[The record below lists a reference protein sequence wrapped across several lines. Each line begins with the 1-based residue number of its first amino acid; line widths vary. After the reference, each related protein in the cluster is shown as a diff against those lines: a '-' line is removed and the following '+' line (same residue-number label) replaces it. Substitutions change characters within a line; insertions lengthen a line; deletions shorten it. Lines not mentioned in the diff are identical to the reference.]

1 MLKEKLTFLIFCCS
15 ITGLAVAQEPIPTV
29 HWASTVIEFSSQL
42 SPVEY
47 SAAQVLNKPNVYP
60 EGGDN
65 PNAWLPKK
73 PDKTDF
79 VKVGFDTPIRV
90 QQIAIAESLNPSAVS
105 EVLVYDENDKEY
117 SVFSLSP
124 IAVNLS
130 RRFLNIFIDRTP
142 YKVQA
147 VKVILDGEKVPG
159 FNSIDAIGIADT
171 KEPIKIE
178 LNLPE
183 GLNTEIT
190 SVRLSENVNSPY
202 KEIKP
207 LISPNG
213 DILYFSRQNHP
224 ENVGGADDIEDIWYS
239 EKDKTSGEWQVAKN
253 IGAPLNND
261 GPNFISSITPDGNTA
276 ILLLGNKYGKNG
288 KMKAGVSISTKT
300 SEGWEEPTSLEIKN
314 DYNLS
319 PKVGY
324 YLANNRKI
332 LIMSVERKDTKGD
345 RDLYVSFLGNDGIW
359 SEPKNL
365 GDDINSAS
373 EESSPFLAPDDKTL
387 YFSSRGYSSY
397 GGNDIYL
404 TRRLD
409 DTWENWSEP
418 ENLGPGINSTG
429 DDVFFNIDP
438 KGENAYF
445 SRNVSEDDA
454 DIFAIN
460 MPELFRP
467 TAVILVK
474 GKVVDRKTK
483 QPISARI
490 FYEKLPGGEEI
501 GTVNSDPVTGEYQI
515 LLPSGEKYGYLAES
529 AGYVAINE
537 NIDLENS
544 TEYAEITQNLILV
557 PIETEVTIRL
567 NNIFFGFDKSS
578 LKQGSFPE
586 LNRLAELLQSNSSME
601 IEISG
606 HTDNI
611 GTRKYNQILSERRA
625 QAVYKYLEDKGIDG
639 NRLTIIGYGKDRP
652 MVSNDDEDEGRELNR
667 RVEFKILQK

>member
-1 MLKEKLTFLIFCCS
+1 M
-15 ITGLAVAQEPIPTV
+15 PTV
-29 HWASTVIEFSSQL
+29 HWASKVIEFSSQL

-47 SAAQVLNKPNVYP
+47 SASQILHKPNVYP

-73 PDKTDF
+73 PDKLEF
-79 VKVGFDTPIRV
+79 IKVGFDTPVRV

-105 EVLVYDENDKEY
+105 EVLLYDENNKEY
-117 SVFSLSP
+117 SVFSLAPST
-124 IAVNLS
+124 IDLS
-130 RRFLNIFIDRTP
+130 RRLLNIFIDRTA
-142 YKVQA
+142 YKVHA
-147 VKVILDGEKVPG
+147 LKLIVDGSKVEGY
-159 FNSIDAIGIADT
+159 NSIDAVGISDS

-183 GLNTEIT
+183 GLNTDLRSE
-190 SVRLSENVNSPY
+190 RLSENVNSPY

-207 LISPNG
+207 LISPQG
-213 DILYFSRQNHP
+213 DLLYFSRQNHP
-224 ENVGGADDIEDIWYS
+224 ENVGGEEDIEDIWYS
-239 EKDKTSGEWQVAKN
+239 EKDEATGEWGIAKN
-253 IGAPLNND
+253 IGAPLNNE

-288 KMKAGVSISTKT
+288 KMTAGVSVSTRT
-300 SEGWEEPTSLEIKN
+300 SEGWEEPMSLEIKN

-324 YLANNRKI
+324 YLANNRKV
-332 LIMSVERKDTKGD
+332 LMMSVQRRDTKGD
-345 RDLYVSFLGNDGIW
+345 RDLYVSFLNDNGTW

-365 GDDINSAS
+365 GDNVNSAS

-387 YFSSRGYSSY
+387 YFSSKGYSGY
-397 GGNDIYL
+397 GGTDIYV

-418 ENLGPGINSTG
+418 ENLGPGINSSS
-429 DDVFFNIDP
+429 DDIFFNIDP

-445 SRNVSEDDA
+445 SRSVSEDDA
-454 DIFAIN
+454 DIFSIN
-460 MPELFRP
+460 MPDLFKP

-474 GKVVDRKTK
+474 GKVYDRKTQK
-483 QPISARI
+483 PISARI

-544 TEYAEITQNLILV
+544 TEYAEVTQNLILV
-557 PIETEVTIRL
+557 PIEKEVTIRL
-567 NNIFFGFDKSS
+567 NNIFFDFDKSS
-578 LKQGSFPE
+578 LKPESTPE
-586 LNRLAELLQSNSSME
+586 LNRLADLLKENETMK

-611 GTRKYNQILSERRA
+611 GTIKYNQALSERRA
-625 QAVYKYLEDKGIDG
+625 QSVYDFLVQNGIDG
-639 NRLTIIGYGKDRP
+639 SRLKSIGYGKDRP
-652 MVSNDDEDEGRELNR
+652 MVSNDDEQDGRELNR
-667 RVEFKILQK
+667 RVEFKILEE

>member
-1 MLKEKLTFLIFCCS
+1 MLKGRFIFFVICLV
-15 ITGLAVAQEPIPTV
+15 IMHLAKAQEEIPTV
-29 HWASTVIEFSSQL
+29 HWATKVIEFSSQL

-47 SAAQVLNKPNVYP
+47 SATQILHRPNVYP

-73 PDKTDF
+73 PDKLEF
-79 VKVGFDTPIRV
+79 IKVGFDTPVRV

-105 EVLVYDENDKEY
+105 EVLLYDENNKEY
-117 SVFSLSP
+117 SVFSLLP
-124 IAVNLS
+124 TPVNLS
-130 RRFLNIFIDRTP
+130 RRLLNIFIDRTP
-142 YKVQA
+142 YQVHALKI
-147 VKVILDGEKVPG
+147 ILDGSKVEG
-159 FNSIDAIGIADT
+159 YNSIDAVGISDS

-183 GLNTEIT
+183 GLNTDLRSE
-190 SVRLSENVNSPY
+190 RLSENVNSPY

-207 LISPNG
+207 LISPQG
-213 DILYFSRQNHP
+213 DLLYFSRQNHP

-239 EKDKTSGEWQVAKN
+239 EKNQSTGKWGVAKN
-253 IGAPLNND
+253 IGAPLNNA

-288 KMKAGVSISTKT
+288 KMTAGVSVSTRT

-324 YLANNRKI
+324 YLANNRKV
-332 LIMSVERKDTKGD
+332 LMMSVQRRDTRGD
-345 RDLYVSFLGNDGIW
+345 RDLYVSFLGDNGIW

-365 GDDINSAS
+365 GDNVNSAS

-387 YFSSRGYSSY
+387 YFSSKGYSGY
-397 GGNDIYL
+397 GGTDIYV

-418 ENLGPGINSTG
+418 ENLGPGINSAS
-429 DDVFFNIDP
+429 DDIFFNIDP

-445 SRNVSEDDA
+445 SRSVSEDDA
-454 DIFAIN
+454 DIFSIN
-460 MPELFRP
+460 MPDLFRP

-474 GKVVDRKTK
+474 GKVYDRKTQK
-483 QPISARI
+483 PISARI
-490 FYEKLPGGEEI
+490 FYEKLPEGEEI
-501 GTVNSDPVTGEYQI
+501 GTVNADPVTGEYQI

-529 AGYVAINE
+529 TGYVAINE
-537 NIDLENS
+537 NIDLENT
-544 TEYAEITQNLILV
+544 TEYAEVTQNLILV
-557 PIETEVTIRL
+557 PIEKEVTIRL
-567 NNIFFGFDKSS
+567 NNIFFDFDKAS
-578 LKQGSFPE
+578 LKSESTPE
-586 LNRLAELLQSNSSME
+586 LGRLADLLKENKNMQ

-611 GTRKYNQILSERRA
+611 GTRKYNQALSERRA
-625 QAVYKYLEDKGIDG
+625 QSVYNFLVENGIDG
-639 NRLTIIGYGKDRP
+639 NRLKTIGYGKDRP
-652 MVSNDDEDEGRELNR
+652 MVSNDDEIDGRELNR
-667 RVEFKILQK
+667 RVEFKILEK

>member
-1 MLKEKLTFLIFCCS
+1 M
-15 ITGLAVAQEPIPTV
+15 AQAPIPTV
-29 HWASTVIEFSSQL
+29 HWATSVIEFSSQL

-47 SAAQVLNKPNVYP
+47 SASQALNRPNVYP

-73 PDKTDF
+73 PDKLDF
-79 VKVGFDTPIRV
+79 IKVGFDTPIRV

-124 IAVNLS
+124 ATLDLS
-130 RRFLNIFIDRTP
+130 RRLLNIFIDRTAF
-142 YKVQA
+142 KVTA
-147 VKVILDGEKVPG
+147 VKVIVDGEKVPG
-159 FNSIDAIGIADT
+159 YNAIDAIGIADT

-183 GLNTEIT
+183 GLNTEVA

-224 ENVGGADDIEDIWYS
+224 DNVGGVDDIEDIWYS

-253 IGAPLNND
+253 IGAPLNNE

-288 KMKAGVSISTKT
+288 KMTAGVSISTKT
-300 SEGWEEPTSLEIKN
+300 SEGWEEPISLEIKN

-324 YLANNRKI
+324 YLANNRKV
-332 LIMSVERKDTKGD
+332 LVMSVQRKDTKGD
-345 RDLYVSFLGNDGIW
+345 RDLYVSFLGNDNTW

-365 GDDINSAS
+365 GDNVNSAS

-387 YFSSRGYSSY
+387 YFSSKGYSGF
-397 GGNDIYL
+397 GGTDIYV

-418 ENLGPGINSTG
+418 ENLGPGINSAN
-429 DDVFFNIDP
+429 DDIFFNIDP

-445 SRNVSEDDA
+445 SRSMSGDDA
-454 DIFAIN
+454 DIFSIS
-460 MPELFRP
+460 MPDLFRP

-474 GKVVDRKTK
+474 GKVFDRKSK
-483 QPISARI
+483 KPISARI

-557 PIETEVTIRL
+557 PIEEEVTIRL
-567 NNIFFGFDKSS
+567 NNIFFDFDKSS
-578 LKQGSFPE
+578 LKDGSFPE
-586 LNRLAELLQSNSSME
+586 LNRLTEMLNTNTSME

-606 HTDNI
+606 HTDNV
-611 GTRKYNQILSERRA
+611 GTRKYNQTLSERRA
-625 QAVYKYLEDKGIDG
+625 QAVFKYLVDKGISES
-639 NRLTIIGYGKDRP
+639 RLTTVGYGKDRP
-652 MVSNDDEDEGRELNR
+652 MVSNDDEEDGRELNR
-667 RVEFKILQK
+667 RVEFKITKK

>member
-1 MLKEKLTFLIFCCS
+1 MLKGRFTI
-15 ITGLAVAQEPIPTV
+15 LAICFFIIHVAKGQEEIPVV
-29 HWASTVIEFSSQL
+29 HWASKVIEFSSQL

-47 SAAQVLNKPNVYP
+47 SAAQALHRPNVYP

-73 PDKTDF
+73 PDKVDF
-79 VKVGFDTPIRV
+79 IKVGFDNPVRV

-105 EVLVYDENDKEY
+105 EVLVYDKDNKEY
-117 SVFSLSP
+117 SVFSLEPTP
-124 IAVNLS
+124 INLS
-130 RRFLNIFIDRTP
+130 RRLLNIFIDRTP
-142 YKVQA
+142 YEVHA
-147 VKVILDGEKVPG
+147 VKIILDGTKIEG
-159 FNSIDAIGIADT
+159 YNSIDAIGISDS

-183 GLNTEIT
+183 GLNMDLRSE
-190 SVRLSENVNSPY
+190 RLSENVNSPY

-207 LISPNG
+207 LISPDGNL
-213 DILYFSRQNHP
+213 LYFSRQNHP
-224 ENVGGADDIEDIWYS
+224 DNVGGVDDIEDIWYS
-239 EKDKTSGEWQVAKN
+239 ERNATTGEWDVAKN
-253 IGAPLNND
+253 IGAPLNNA

-288 KMKAGVSISTKT
+288 KMTAGVSLSTKT
-300 SEGWEEPTSLEIKN
+300 SEGWEEPSSLEIKN

-324 YLANNRKI
+324 YLANNRKV
-332 LIMSVERKDTKGD
+332 LMMSVQRRDTKGD
-345 RDLYVSFLGNDGIW
+345 RDIYVSFLKNDGTW

-365 GDDINSAS
+365 GDNVNSAS

-387 YFSSRGYSSY
+387 YFSSKGYSGY
-397 GGNDIYL
+397 GGTDIYV

-418 ENLGPGINSTG
+418 ENLGPGINSSS

-445 SRNVSEDDA
+445 SRSVSDDDA
-454 DIFAIN
+454 DIFSIN
-460 MPELFRP
+460 MPDLFRP

-474 GKVVDRKTK
+474 GKVFDRKTQK
-483 QPISARI
+483 PVGARI
-490 FYEKLPGGEEI
+490 FYEKLPEGEEI
-501 GTVNSDPVTGEYQI
+501 GTVNADPVTGEYQI
-515 LLPSGEKYGYLAES
+515 LLPSGEKYGYLAEA

-537 NIDLENS
+537 NIDLENT
-544 TEYAEITQNLILV
+544 TEYSEMTQNLILV

-567 NNIFFGFDKSS
+567 NNIFFDFDRAS
-578 LKQGSFPE
+578 LKAESTPE
-586 LNRLAELLQSNSSME
+586 LNRLASLLQENGAMK

-611 GTRKYNQILSERRA
+611 GTRKYNQALSERRA
-625 QAVYKYLEDKGIDG
+625 RAVYDFLVKTGIDG
-639 NRLTIIGYGKDRP
+639 SRLTTVGYGKDRP
-652 MVSNDDEDEGRELNR
+652 MVSNDDEKDGRELNR
-667 RVEFKILQK
+667 RVEFKILEK